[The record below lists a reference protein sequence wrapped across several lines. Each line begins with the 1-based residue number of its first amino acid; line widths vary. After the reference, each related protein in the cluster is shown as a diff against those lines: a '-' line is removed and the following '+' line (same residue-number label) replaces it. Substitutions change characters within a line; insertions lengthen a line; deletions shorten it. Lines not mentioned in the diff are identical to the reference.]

1 MFVPFFETL
10 KFRVS
15 LQAKDLKKIKN
26 EEAGYYT

>member
-15 LQAKDLKKIKN
+15 LQAENLKKIKN
-26 EEAGYYT
+26 EATDYYT

>member
-15 LQAKDLKKIKN
+15 LQVENLKKIKN
-26 EEAGYYT
+26 EATDYYT

>member
-15 LQAKDLKKIKN
+15 LQAENLKKIKN
-26 EEAGYYT
+26 GATDYYT